1 MTRYSLIEIYTSEDI
16 HWKGKPLY
24 AAIVE
29 TVRNLKTSARC
40 IVKRGIEG
48 CYENGEVST
57 MRLEVLSVRLP
68 MTIEILLPENELDLI
83 LPSLKTMVT
92 DGIITVQESKVVS
105 HRTEHHLFP
114 RHMAVRD
121 VMTKNPVTTGP
132 DAPVSQLLQI
142 LFTKELYSI
151 PVVDNK
157 NLPVGIITETDL
169 IKNAGVPVR
178 LGLLSHFEERI
189 DELGPGLQK
198 LTAKDV
204 MSKPVH
210 SVHQNEYLSKAIDN
224 MLKFNVKRLPVTD
237 DNGSICGILSIYD
250 VFQTVT
256 DHCPDISKFRQHI
269 EITNARFVGDA
280 MIIDCPKVSPD
291 TIIEQVVTCID
302 STPLQRVAVVD
313 TAGKLLGLIFDHDLL
328 AFFSEHRDTI
338 WDHLLSAISFTE
350 IGRIH
355 KEKLKLYH
363 LKIASEIMRKNI
375 ITVQIDSPIDE
386 AVKLIAENQIR
397 YLPVIDNEGIFRGI
411 VSRDELL
418 KAAV

>member
-1 MTRYSLIEIYTSEDI
+1 MTKYSLIEIYTSEDI
-16 HWKGKPLY
+16 HWKGKALY
-24 AAIVE
+24 TAVVE
-29 TVRNLKTSARC
+29 TVHNLKIAARC

-114 RHMAVRD
+114 RHLAVRD
-121 VMTKNPVTTGP
+121 VMTKNPVTTVP
-132 DAPVSQLLQI
+132 DTLISDLLQI
-142 LFTKELYSI
+142 LFTKDLYSI
-151 PVVDNK
+151 PIVDDK

-169 IKNAGVPVR
+169 IKKAGVPVR
-178 LGLLSHFEERI
+178 LGLLSHFKERI

-224 MLKFNVKRLPVTD
+224 MLKFKVKRLPVTD
-237 DNGSICGILSIYD
+237 DNGTVCGILSIYD

-269 EITNARFVGDA
+269 EITNALLVSDI

-291 TIIEQVVTCID
+291 TVIEEVVTCID
-302 STPLQRVAVVD
+302 STPLQRVVVVD
-313 TAGKLLGLIFDHDLL
+313 TSGKLLGLIFDHDLL
-328 AFFSEHRDTI
+328 TFFSEHKNTI
-338 WDHLLSAISFTE
+338 WDHLLSAMSFTE
-350 IGRIH
+350 MGRIH

-363 LKIASEIMRKNI
+363 LKTASEIMRTS
-375 ITVQIDSPIDE
+375 ITTVPIDAPIE
-386 AVKLIAENQIR
+386 DAVKLIAKNQIR
-397 YLPVIDNEGIFRGI
+397 YLPVIDNEGLFRGI
-411 VSRDELL
+411 ISRDELL
-418 KAAV
+418 KAV